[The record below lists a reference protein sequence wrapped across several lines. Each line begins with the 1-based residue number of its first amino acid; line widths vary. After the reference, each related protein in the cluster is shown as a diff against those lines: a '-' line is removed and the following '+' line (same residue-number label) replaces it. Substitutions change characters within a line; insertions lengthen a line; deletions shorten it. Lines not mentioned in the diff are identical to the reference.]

1 MSDDMD
7 TSDYNTQ
14 ALAGVNFTTD
24 DPFGE
29 SGEDLWPP
37 DYEEDEEEEDDIAYE
52 GMDESSTAAVAV
64 AAVQDEGV
72 MAESGI
78 GDASEAVEMS
88 DMDGDT
94 AVADIDSSTEECLND
109 KAQGPLIGA
118 LLENLAAD
126 MPILG
131 LSFLTEHQSG
141 DGAFKQPHYVC
152 GLCSPEGYMLMKP
165 TVDHIRGFKHIY
177 KYVNTFYPTKLAAA
191 EVDSIKTAEN
201 IKKLMPIAKEVME
214 TEGWSL
220 EQININ
226 KMTAKVVDENGHPP
240 KIVKLEGKGF
250 QDHLDAQDKSEPYLG
265 LELIMEHRNG
275 NCPSQSYFSCELC
288 NVSSTMF
295 NIIVHLISVK
305 HRMKYIR
312 TYYPDNDISVQA
324 EMSKTERADVVRKEA
339 ERIIKAEGPKT
350 FKLKIEKGDSFKP
363 PVCFPNVD
371 STKATKRSTE
381 VKETLKTKVAQCG
394 QGLNNWSFPGT
405 MGRGMPRGGF
415 GGPGGPPGRGMRG
428 RGFGAFAGRGGGPA
442 ERAGFAGRG
451 MLGGRPYSRG
461 HPPGPH
467 SHANS
472 WTKYR
477 QDPDMYYSD
486 RNNYDWHEFRPSPR
500 RRITNLDVLNSLV
513 NFKICGEEEASV
525 ALKASNVLAQA
536 LLQYRLHDNH
546 MKDGFVDARAG
557 NKLHRQIPSLLR
569 GSPLRGCAP
578 RMGQPGFKTR
588 DFPSPRQKVYNSGYT
603 SFENYRPY

>member
-14 ALAGVNFTTD
+14 ALGGVNFTTD

-52 GMDESSTAAVAV
+52 GMDESSAAAAV
-64 AAVQDEGV
+64 VQEEGA

-94 AVADIDSSTEECLND
+94 AVADIDSSV
-109 KAQGPLIGA
+109 
-118 LLENLAAD
+118 
-126 MPILG
+126 G

-177 KYVNTFYPTKLAAA
+177 KYLNTFYPTKLATA
-191 EVDSIKTAEN
+191 EIDSIKTAEN
-201 IKKLMPIAKEVME
+201 IKKLMPIAKEVMK

-226 KMTAKVVDENGHPP
+226 KMTAKVVDENGHSP

-265 LELIMEHRNG
+265 LELITEHRNG

-305 HRMKYIR
+305 HRMKYI
-312 TYYPDNDISVQA
+312 
-324 EMSKTERADVVRKEA
+324 
-339 ERIIKAEGPKT
+339 
-350 FKLKIEKGDSFKP
+350 LKIEKGDSFKP

-381 VKETLKTKVAQCG
+381 VKETLKTKVTQCG

-405 MGRGMPRGGF
+405 MG
-415 GGPGGPPGRGMRG
+415 
-428 RGFGAFAGRGGGPA
+428 
-442 ERAGFAGRG
+442 
-451 MLGGRPYSRG
+451 S
-461 HPPGPH
+461 
-467 SHANS
+467 
-472 WTKYR
+472 K
-477 QDPDMYYSD
+477 
-486 RNNYDWHEFRPSPR
+486 NN
-500 RRITNLDVLNSLV
+500 I
-513 NFKICGEEEASV
+513 
-525 ALKASNVLAQA
+525 
-536 LLQYRLHDNH
+536 
-546 MKDGFVDARAG
+546 
-557 NKLHRQIPSLLR
+557 
-569 GSPLRGCAP
+569 
-578 RMGQPGFKTR
+578 
-588 DFPSPRQKVYNSGYT
+588 
-603 SFENYRPY
+603 